1 MEIRID
7 IDTRLYNNLKKDAD
21 HYNMTVEEFI
31 ETVLEEQHG

>member
-7 IDTRLYNNLKKDAD
+7 IDTRLYNNLKKDAEA
-21 HYNMTVEEFI
+21 YNMTVEELI